1 MYNTQSMKI
10 FYTLLLVFCG
20 FIISGQISH
29 RPGQLKLNSPLP
41 IDSSDTKLGIY
52 FNVEKDTT
60 YTVYW
65 KVIKDP
71 NTWKSSWATYV
82 CDKVLCYGEN
92 RDANSVENE
101 MGQGEHLFEFHFKPY
116 AVAGCTEVEL
126 VLYGD
131 SRFSEEI
138 YRVKIDINGCAQNED
153 ITHSPDLLKI
163 NTPDVIDSLTDVK
176 VDINF
181 NIIKDTTYTVY
192 WKVEKDAATW
202 NNAWATRVC
211 DLFTC
216 FGDNLDKGP
225 FENLM
230 EKGNYLFQVHFLP
243 YGVPGC
249 TVVDLVLYGDS
260 RFSEELYR
268 VKIDI
273 NDCLTVGAININLN
287 DQVKLYPNP
296 ANEYFQLSN
305 DENVDKIKVYNIF
318 GSEVKSFFHYKNA
331 QHIIGDLKSGMYFV
345 KMLDTNNKII
355 KTVKLNKVFS
365 GT

>member
-1 MYNTQSMKI
+1 MKI

-20 FIISGQISH
+20 FIISAQISH

-71 NTWKSSWATYV
+71 NTWNPAWATYV

-92 RDANSVENE
+92 RDANSIENE

-138 YRVKIDINGCAQNED
+138 YRVKIDINGCAAAIYHE
-153 ITHSPDLLKI
+153 PEKLKI
-163 NTPDVIDSLTDVK
+163 NTPAVVDTTTDIKLPIYFV
-176 VDINF
+176 VD
-181 NIIKDTTYTVY
+181 KDTTYTVY
-192 WKVEKDAATW
+192 WKVFKDAQTW
-202 NNAWATRVC
+202 RPECYSTYVC
-211 DLFTC
+211 DKVLCYGQNVDKNSIENEMGQGRHLFEFHFKPSIKPTC
-216 FGDNLDKGP
+216 SL
-225 FENLM
+225 
-230 EKGNYLFQVHFLP
+230 
-243 YGVPGC
+243 PGC
-249 TVVDLVLYGDS
+249 TLIDLVLYGDS
-260 RFSEELYR
+260 RFSEEIYR
-268 VKIDI
+268 VKIDV
-273 NDCLTVGAININLN
+273 NDCLTSNTINLS
-287 DQVKLYPNP
+287 DILSVKVYPNP
-296 ANEYFQLSN
+296 AQEYFQLSN